1 MEQLKRGRASSIA
14 ARISVE
20 HRTSRSYKDDRTRDH
35 VDVFSVESRGREKTY
50 KGFKY
55 FSQGHDQESCGT
67 HLSLLDWYFVSHLTL
82 NNREKSLR
90 HVAMVANFWDEQPK
104 PKIHLIRTVSKFIDV
119 IQLHLICQMFAKFS
133 GFNPK
138 GPYQSFTKR
147 KRNLFVVFTNSV
159 QRAREIR
166 KFHFAVVH
174 QQLRNIQKRLT
185 HVQSCCFANLN
196 LSGFFCRSRYCR
208 RRRCLI
214 SALLLS
220 SRNLATMVTWRH
232 TSPLY

>member
-82 NNREKSLR
+82 NNREEKSLR

-119 IQLHLICQMFAKFS
+119 IELHLICQMFEKFS

-147 KRNLFVVFTNSV
+147 KRNFLCCVHLLCKAG
-159 QRAREIR
+159 AR
-166 KFHFAVVH
+166 
-174 QQLRNIQKRLT
+174 N
-185 HVQSCCFANLN
+185 
-196 LSGFFCRSRYCR
+196 
-208 RRRCLI
+208 
-214 SALLLS
+214 
-220 SRNLATMVTWRH
+220 
-232 TSPLY
+232 